1 MQMRVRERNNEVEI
15 QFSGLAGRQHAV
27 LAAFSPEPDQAG
39 ERLLDHAKVESLTL
53 RARADG
59 MNIRL
64 RAKSGESFDVSDL
77 YRCLRRAL
85 IERQVGVLGTPLAAV
100 SR

>member
-15 QFSGLAGRQHAV
+15 QLSGLAGRQHAV
-27 LAAFSPEPDQAG
+27 LAAFSPESQG
-39 ERLLDHAKVESLTL
+39 ERLVDHAKLESLTL
-53 RARADG
+53 RARADA
-59 MNIRL
+59 MQIRL

-85 IERQVGVLGTPLAAV
+85 IERQRITFAPPLAAV

>member
-15 QFSGLAGRQHAV
+15 HFSGLAGRQHAV
-27 LAAFSPEPDQAG
+27 LAAFSPDNTG
-39 ERLLDHAKVESLTL
+39 ERPVDHAKLESLSL
-53 RARADG
+53 RARADA
-59 MNIRL
+59 MHIRL

-85 IERQVGVLGTPLAAV
+85 IEGQRVAFAAPLANLP
-100 SR
+100 R